1 MGNKKTDKA
10 VFMLLKL
17 LQPVFGVLFY
27 AAIFFIVLSL
37 ILLVM
42 VLIVNVETDQLLLA
56 PFMGKIT
63 DEAGEITA
71 YSVSFGNGIKII
83 TDTVELGEI
92 KSTIYAGIFVFI
104 CALFTAAPIF
114 KLFSL
119 LLENI
124 NSKETAK
131 ITSKKTPKYIIYI
144 GLCFFAGNILTKF
157 VARFYNYYL
166 AVKFI
171 KSAPQ
176 EIKLSLGFD
185 ITGGITGLAIIL
197 IGIVSGYIFDYIR
210 PKETGGEE

>member
-1 MGNKKTDKA
+1 MGKKF
-10 VFMLLKL
+10 VLLKL
-17 LQPVFGVLFY
+17 LPPVFGVLFY

-42 VLIVNVETDQLLLA
+42 VLLVNVDTDQMLLA

-83 TDTVELGEI
+83 TDTVELSEI
-92 KSTIYAGIFVFI
+92 KSAIYAGIFVFI
-104 CALFTAAPIF
+104 CALLTAAPIF

-119 LLENI
+119 FLGNI
-124 NSKETAK
+124 TSKETAK
-131 ITSKKTPKYIIYI
+131 ITAEKNPKYIIYM

-171 KSAPQ
+171 KGAPQ

-185 ITGGITGLAIIL
+185 ILSGIGGLAIIL
-197 IGIVSGYIFDYIR
+197 IGFMLGYIFDCIR
-210 PKETGGEE
+210 EKGGTPNAG